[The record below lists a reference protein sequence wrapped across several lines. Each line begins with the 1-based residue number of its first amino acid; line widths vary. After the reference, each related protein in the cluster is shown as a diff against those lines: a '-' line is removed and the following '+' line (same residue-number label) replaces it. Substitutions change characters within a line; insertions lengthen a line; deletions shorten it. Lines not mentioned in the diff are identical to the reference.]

1 MRELASIR
9 KDINSV
15 DSAIRELFLLRM
27 SLAHEVAE
35 TKAQSDDKIYKPDRE
50 AEIIEQRSA
59 GMEEEIRLKYI
70 ALLQS
75 MIRASREYQYS
86 EILRQTP
93 EKFPFYPAET
103 LAKPKTVF
111 YQGVPGAYQ
120 ELAARALFPRC
131 EPQNVPTWEQ
141 VFQSVRDGKADIG
154 VILGSGLGDYAEA
167 LEDAVKLPYSEI
179 PGFPRSTVA
188 GHAGM
193 WCCGTLY
200 GKRVVMMQGRFHY
213 YEGYGMKDVTLPV
226 RVMQKIGVKTLI
238 VTNAAGGVN
247 LGYHPGELMVI
258 GDMFSMTAQN
268 PLIGP
273 NLDAFGPRFPDMS
286 CAFDKELRALAH
298 ECANEQGFAL
308 REGVYAQ
315 MTGPTYET
323 PAEIR
328 MLRTLGAD
336 AVGMST
342 VPEVIVAR
350 HGGMRVLGISCIT
363 NMAAGILDQPLNHAE
378 VTETA
383 NRVKGQFRNLL
394 DRIIEKM

>member
-1 MRELASIR
+1 MMDEMKRIDEAAAKVLA
-9 KDINSV
+9 V
-15 DSAIRELFLLRM
+15 
-27 SLAHEVAE
+27 
-35 TKAQSDDKIYKPDRE
+35 
-50 AEIIEQRSA
+50 
-59 GMEEEIRLKYI
+59 
-70 ALLQS
+70 
-75 MIRASREYQYS
+75 
-86 EILRQTP
+86 
-93 EKFPFYPAET
+93 
-103 LAKPKTVF
+103 
-111 YQGVPGAYQ
+111 
-120 ELAARALFPRC
+120 C
-131 EPQNVPTWEQ
+131 
-141 VFQSVRDGKADIG
+141 GKADIG

-167 LEDAVKLPYSEI
+167 LKDAVKLPYSEI

-258 GDMFSMTAQN
+258 GDIFSMTAQN

>member
-1 MRELASIR
+1 MMDEMKRIDEAAAKVLA
-9 KDINSV
+9 V
-15 DSAIRELFLLRM
+15 
-27 SLAHEVAE
+27 
-35 TKAQSDDKIYKPDRE
+35 
-50 AEIIEQRSA
+50 
-59 GMEEEIRLKYI
+59 
-70 ALLQS
+70 
-75 MIRASREYQYS
+75 
-86 EILRQTP
+86 
-93 EKFPFYPAET
+93 
-103 LAKPKTVF
+103 
-111 YQGVPGAYQ
+111 
-120 ELAARALFPRC
+120 C
-131 EPQNVPTWEQ
+131 
-141 VFQSVRDGKADIG
+141 GKADIG

-193 WCCGTLY
+193 WCCGTLH
-200 GKRVVMMQGRFHY
+200 GMRVVMMQGRFHY

>member
-1 MRELASIR
+1 MMDEMKRIDEAAAKVLA
-9 KDINSV
+9 V
-15 DSAIRELFLLRM
+15 
-27 SLAHEVAE
+27 
-35 TKAQSDDKIYKPDRE
+35 
-50 AEIIEQRSA
+50 
-59 GMEEEIRLKYI
+59 
-70 ALLQS
+70 
-75 MIRASREYQYS
+75 
-86 EILRQTP
+86 
-93 EKFPFYPAET
+93 
-103 LAKPKTVF
+103 
-111 YQGVPGAYQ
+111 
-120 ELAARALFPRC
+120 C
-131 EPQNVPTWEQ
+131 
-141 VFQSVRDGKADIG
+141 GKADIG

-188 GHAGM
+188 EHAGM
-193 WCCGTLY
+193 WCCGTLH

-383 NRVKGQFRNLL
+383 NRVKGQFRSLL

>member
-1 MRELASIR
+1 MMDEMRRIDEAAAKVLA
-9 KDINSV
+9 V
-15 DSAIRELFLLRM
+15 
-27 SLAHEVAE
+27 
-35 TKAQSDDKIYKPDRE
+35 
-50 AEIIEQRSA
+50 
-59 GMEEEIRLKYI
+59 
-70 ALLQS
+70 
-75 MIRASREYQYS
+75 
-86 EILRQTP
+86 
-93 EKFPFYPAET
+93 
-103 LAKPKTVF
+103 
-111 YQGVPGAYQ
+111 
-120 ELAARALFPRC
+120 C
-131 EPQNVPTWEQ
+131 
-141 VFQSVRDGKADIG
+141 GKADIG

-213 YEGYGMKDVTLPV
+213 YEGYSMKDVTLPV

>member
-1 MRELASIR
+1 MMDEMKRIDEAAAKVLA
-9 KDINSV
+9 V
-15 DSAIRELFLLRM
+15 
-27 SLAHEVAE
+27 
-35 TKAQSDDKIYKPDRE
+35 
-50 AEIIEQRSA
+50 
-59 GMEEEIRLKYI
+59 
-70 ALLQS
+70 
-75 MIRASREYQYS
+75 
-86 EILRQTP
+86 
-93 EKFPFYPAET
+93 
-103 LAKPKTVF
+103 
-111 YQGVPGAYQ
+111 
-120 ELAARALFPRC
+120 C
-131 EPQNVPTWEQ
+131 
-141 VFQSVRDGKADIG
+141 GKADIG

-226 RVMQKIGVKTLI
+226 RVMQKIGVKTLV

-342 VPEVIVAR
+342 VPEVIAAR

-383 NRVKGQFRNLL
+383 NRVKGQFRELL

>member
-1 MRELASIR
+1 MMDEMKRIDEAAAKVLA
-9 KDINSV
+9 V
-15 DSAIRELFLLRM
+15 
-27 SLAHEVAE
+27 
-35 TKAQSDDKIYKPDRE
+35 
-50 AEIIEQRSA
+50 
-59 GMEEEIRLKYI
+59 
-70 ALLQS
+70 
-75 MIRASREYQYS
+75 
-86 EILRQTP
+86 
-93 EKFPFYPAET
+93 
-103 LAKPKTVF
+103 
-111 YQGVPGAYQ
+111 
-120 ELAARALFPRC
+120 C
-131 EPQNVPTWEQ
+131 
-141 VFQSVRDGKADIG
+141 GKADIG

-193 WCCGTLY
+193 WCCGTLH

-323 PAEIR
+323 SAEIR

>member
-1 MRELASIR
+1 MMDEMKRIDEAAAKVLA
-9 KDINSV
+9 V
-15 DSAIRELFLLRM
+15 
-27 SLAHEVAE
+27 
-35 TKAQSDDKIYKPDRE
+35 
-50 AEIIEQRSA
+50 
-59 GMEEEIRLKYI
+59 
-70 ALLQS
+70 
-75 MIRASREYQYS
+75 
-86 EILRQTP
+86 
-93 EKFPFYPAET
+93 
-103 LAKPKTVF
+103 
-111 YQGVPGAYQ
+111 
-120 ELAARALFPRC
+120 C
-131 EPQNVPTWEQ
+131 
-141 VFQSVRDGKADIG
+141 GKADIG

-167 LEDAVKLPYSEI
+167 FEDAVKLPYSEI

-258 GDMFSMTAQN
+258 GDIFSMTAQN

>member
-1 MRELASIR
+1 MMDEMKRIDEAAAKMLA
-9 KDINSV
+9 V
-15 DSAIRELFLLRM
+15 
-27 SLAHEVAE
+27 
-35 TKAQSDDKIYKPDRE
+35 
-50 AEIIEQRSA
+50 
-59 GMEEEIRLKYI
+59 
-70 ALLQS
+70 
-75 MIRASREYQYS
+75 
-86 EILRQTP
+86 
-93 EKFPFYPAET
+93 
-103 LAKPKTVF
+103 
-111 YQGVPGAYQ
+111 
-120 ELAARALFPRC
+120 C
-131 EPQNVPTWEQ
+131 
-141 VFQSVRDGKADIG
+141 GKADIG

-226 RVMQKIGVKTLI
+226 RVMQKIGVKTLV

>member
-1 MRELASIR
+1 MMDEMKRIDEAAAKVLA
-9 KDINSV
+9 V
-15 DSAIRELFLLRM
+15 
-27 SLAHEVAE
+27 
-35 TKAQSDDKIYKPDRE
+35 
-50 AEIIEQRSA
+50 
-59 GMEEEIRLKYI
+59 
-70 ALLQS
+70 
-75 MIRASREYQYS
+75 
-86 EILRQTP
+86 
-93 EKFPFYPAET
+93 
-103 LAKPKTVF
+103 
-111 YQGVPGAYQ
+111 
-120 ELAARALFPRC
+120 C
-131 EPQNVPTWEQ
+131 
-141 VFQSVRDGKADIG
+141 GKADIG

-193 WCCGTLY
+193 WCCGTLH

-213 YEGYGMKDVTLPV
+213 YEGYCMKDVTLPV

-336 AVGMST
+336 AVGMS
-342 VPEVIVAR
+342 IVAR

-383 NRVKGQFRNLL
+383 NRVKGQFRSLL
-394 DRIIEKM
+394 DGIIEKM

>member
-1 MRELASIR
+1 M
-9 KDINSV
+9 
-15 DSAIRELFLLRM
+15 
-27 SLAHEVAE
+27 
-35 TKAQSDDKIYKPDRE
+35 
-50 AEIIEQRSA
+50 
-59 GMEEEIRLKYI
+59 MEEMKRIDEAAAKV
-70 ALLQS
+70 
-75 MIRASREYQYS
+75 
-86 EILRQTP
+86 
-93 EKFPFYPAET
+93 
-103 LAKPKTVF
+103 LAV
-111 YQGVPGAYQ
+111 
-120 ELAARALFPRC
+120 C
-131 EPQNVPTWEQ
+131 
-141 VFQSVRDGKADIG
+141 GKADIG

-258 GDMFSMTAQN
+258 GDIFSMTAQN

>member
-1 MRELASIR
+1 MMDEMKRIDEAAAKVLA
-9 KDINSV
+9 V
-15 DSAIRELFLLRM
+15 
-27 SLAHEVAE
+27 
-35 TKAQSDDKIYKPDRE
+35 
-50 AEIIEQRSA
+50 
-59 GMEEEIRLKYI
+59 
-70 ALLQS
+70 
-75 MIRASREYQYS
+75 
-86 EILRQTP
+86 
-93 EKFPFYPAET
+93 
-103 LAKPKTVF
+103 
-111 YQGVPGAYQ
+111 
-120 ELAARALFPRC
+120 C
-131 EPQNVPTWEQ
+131 
-141 VFQSVRDGKADIG
+141 GKADIG
-154 VILGSGLGDYAEA
+154 VILGSGLGEYAEA

-226 RVMQKIGVKTLI
+226 RVMQKIGVKTLV

-258 GDMFSMTAQN
+258 GDIFSMTAQN

>member
-1 MRELASIR
+1 MMDEMKRIDEAAAKVLA
-9 KDINSV
+9 V
-15 DSAIRELFLLRM
+15 
-27 SLAHEVAE
+27 
-35 TKAQSDDKIYKPDRE
+35 
-50 AEIIEQRSA
+50 
-59 GMEEEIRLKYI
+59 
-70 ALLQS
+70 
-75 MIRASREYQYS
+75 
-86 EILRQTP
+86 
-93 EKFPFYPAET
+93 
-103 LAKPKTVF
+103 
-111 YQGVPGAYQ
+111 
-120 ELAARALFPRC
+120 C
-131 EPQNVPTWEQ
+131 
-141 VFQSVRDGKADIG
+141 GKADIG

-213 YEGYGMKDVTLPV
+213 YEGHGMKDVTLPV

-258 GDMFSMTAQN
+258 GDIFSMTAQN

>member
-1 MRELASIR
+1 MMDEMKRIDEAAAKVLA
-9 KDINSV
+9 V
-15 DSAIRELFLLRM
+15 
-27 SLAHEVAE
+27 
-35 TKAQSDDKIYKPDRE
+35 
-50 AEIIEQRSA
+50 
-59 GMEEEIRLKYI
+59 
-70 ALLQS
+70 
-75 MIRASREYQYS
+75 
-86 EILRQTP
+86 
-93 EKFPFYPAET
+93 
-103 LAKPKTVF
+103 
-111 YQGVPGAYQ
+111 
-120 ELAARALFPRC
+120 C
-131 EPQNVPTWEQ
+131 
-141 VFQSVRDGKADIG
+141 GKADIG

-342 VPEVIVAR
+342 VPEVIVGR

>member
-1 MRELASIR
+1 MMDEMKRIDEAAAKVLA
-9 KDINSV
+9 V
-15 DSAIRELFLLRM
+15 
-27 SLAHEVAE
+27 
-35 TKAQSDDKIYKPDRE
+35 
-50 AEIIEQRSA
+50 
-59 GMEEEIRLKYI
+59 
-70 ALLQS
+70 
-75 MIRASREYQYS
+75 
-86 EILRQTP
+86 
-93 EKFPFYPAET
+93 
-103 LAKPKTVF
+103 
-111 YQGVPGAYQ
+111 
-120 ELAARALFPRC
+120 C
-131 EPQNVPTWEQ
+131 
-141 VFQSVRDGKADIG
+141 GKADIG

-167 LEDAVKLPYSEI
+167 LEDAVKLSYSEI

-258 GDMFSMTAQN
+258 GDIFSMTAQN

>member
-1 MRELASIR
+1 MMDEMKRIDEAAAKVLA
-9 KDINSV
+9 V
-15 DSAIRELFLLRM
+15 
-27 SLAHEVAE
+27 
-35 TKAQSDDKIYKPDRE
+35 
-50 AEIIEQRSA
+50 
-59 GMEEEIRLKYI
+59 
-70 ALLQS
+70 
-75 MIRASREYQYS
+75 
-86 EILRQTP
+86 
-93 EKFPFYPAET
+93 
-103 LAKPKTVF
+103 
-111 YQGVPGAYQ
+111 
-120 ELAARALFPRC
+120 C
-131 EPQNVPTWEQ
+131 
-141 VFQSVRDGKADIG
+141 GKADIG

-200 GKRVVMMQGRFHY
+200 GKRVVMTQGRFHY

>member
-1 MRELASIR
+1 MMDEMKRIDEAAAKVLA
-9 KDINSV
+9 V
-15 DSAIRELFLLRM
+15 
-27 SLAHEVAE
+27 
-35 TKAQSDDKIYKPDRE
+35 
-50 AEIIEQRSA
+50 
-59 GMEEEIRLKYI
+59 
-70 ALLQS
+70 
-75 MIRASREYQYS
+75 
-86 EILRQTP
+86 
-93 EKFPFYPAET
+93 
-103 LAKPKTVF
+103 
-111 YQGVPGAYQ
+111 
-120 ELAARALFPRC
+120 C
-131 EPQNVPTWEQ
+131 
-141 VFQSVRDGKADIG
+141 GKADIG

-258 GDMFSMTAQN
+258 GDIFSMTAQN

-286 CAFDKELRALAH
+286 CAFDKDLRALAH

>member
-1 MRELASIR
+1 MMDEMKRIDEAAAKVLA
-9 KDINSV
+9 V
-15 DSAIRELFLLRM
+15 
-27 SLAHEVAE
+27 
-35 TKAQSDDKIYKPDRE
+35 
-50 AEIIEQRSA
+50 
-59 GMEEEIRLKYI
+59 
-70 ALLQS
+70 
-75 MIRASREYQYS
+75 
-86 EILRQTP
+86 
-93 EKFPFYPAET
+93 
-103 LAKPKTVF
+103 
-111 YQGVPGAYQ
+111 
-120 ELAARALFPRC
+120 C
-131 EPQNVPTWEQ
+131 
-141 VFQSVRDGKADIG
+141 GKADIG

-258 GDMFSMTAQN
+258 GDMFNMTAQN

-308 REGVYAQ
+308 REGGYAQ

>member
-1 MRELASIR
+1 MMDEMKRIDEAAAKVLAI
-9 KDINSV
+9 
-15 DSAIRELFLLRM
+15 
-27 SLAHEVAE
+27 
-35 TKAQSDDKIYKPDRE
+35 
-50 AEIIEQRSA
+50 
-59 GMEEEIRLKYI
+59 
-70 ALLQS
+70 
-75 MIRASREYQYS
+75 
-86 EILRQTP
+86 
-93 EKFPFYPAET
+93 
-103 LAKPKTVF
+103 
-111 YQGVPGAYQ
+111 
-120 ELAARALFPRC
+120 C
-131 EPQNVPTWEQ
+131 
-141 VFQSVRDGKADIG
+141 GKADIG

-258 GDMFSMTAQN
+258 GDIFSMTAQN

-298 ECANEQGFAL
+298 ECASEQGFAL

>member
-1 MRELASIR
+1 MDEMKRIDEAAAKVLA
-9 KDINSV
+9 V
-15 DSAIRELFLLRM
+15 
-27 SLAHEVAE
+27 
-35 TKAQSDDKIYKPDRE
+35 
-50 AEIIEQRSA
+50 
-59 GMEEEIRLKYI
+59 
-70 ALLQS
+70 
-75 MIRASREYQYS
+75 
-86 EILRQTP
+86 
-93 EKFPFYPAET
+93 
-103 LAKPKTVF
+103 
-111 YQGVPGAYQ
+111 
-120 ELAARALFPRC
+120 C
-131 EPQNVPTWEQ
+131 
-141 VFQSVRDGKADIG
+141 GKADIG

-258 GDMFSMTAQN
+258 GDIFSMTAQN

-286 CAFDKELRALAH
+286 CAFDKDLRALAH

>member
-1 MRELASIR
+1 MMDEIKRIDEAAAKVLA
-9 KDINSV
+9 V
-15 DSAIRELFLLRM
+15 
-27 SLAHEVAE
+27 
-35 TKAQSDDKIYKPDRE
+35 
-50 AEIIEQRSA
+50 
-59 GMEEEIRLKYI
+59 
-70 ALLQS
+70 
-75 MIRASREYQYS
+75 
-86 EILRQTP
+86 
-93 EKFPFYPAET
+93 
-103 LAKPKTVF
+103 
-111 YQGVPGAYQ
+111 
-120 ELAARALFPRC
+120 C
-131 EPQNVPTWEQ
+131 
-141 VFQSVRDGKADIG
+141 GKADIG

>member
-1 MRELASIR
+1 MMDEMKRIDEAAAKVLA
-9 KDINSV
+9 V
-15 DSAIRELFLLRM
+15 
-27 SLAHEVAE
+27 
-35 TKAQSDDKIYKPDRE
+35 
-50 AEIIEQRSA
+50 
-59 GMEEEIRLKYI
+59 
-70 ALLQS
+70 
-75 MIRASREYQYS
+75 
-86 EILRQTP
+86 
-93 EKFPFYPAET
+93 
-103 LAKPKTVF
+103 
-111 YQGVPGAYQ
+111 
-120 ELAARALFPRC
+120 C
-131 EPQNVPTWEQ
+131 
-141 VFQSVRDGKADIG
+141 GKADIG
-154 VILGSGLGDYAEA
+154 VILGSGLGGYAEA